1 MCTHSTTANGKK
13 IHIEYMHAYVYC
25 IYIYTM
31 LVWQRGAVY
40 ACIYMLTF
48 FPYMRLFDGCSRVF
62 TLSKPRAQ
70 VVDQGSLALNAQI
83 YISVFEQ
90 FYVCVSISWRKFH

>member
-1 MCTHSTTANGKK
+1 
-13 IHIEYMHAYVYC
+13 MH
-25 IYIYTM
+25 
-31 LVWQRGAVY
+31 
-40 ACIYMLTF
+40 MLTF

-83 YISVFEQ
+83 YISVFDQ
-90 FYVCVSISWRKFH
+90 FYVRASIRGADFIKQQ

>member
-13 IHIEYMHAYVYC
+13 IHIYRVHARVRVL
-25 IYIYTM
+25 YIYTM